1 MNIKSPI
8 IIALLILSI
17 IFISGCTSNVNVDAN
32 NGIVINEFSADP
44 VTAEPDDMVN
54 FFLDIEN
61 VGGTTAKCI
70 SAELFG
76 AESWYD
82 ATGQPLSGGMW
93 ANRGLN
99 FNYINGNVQFSY
111 WDANSGSSVNLMY
124 NRDYG
129 TSFSSYMY
137 NSWNNFADGFCNA
150 NDMTYNGYDMIKYW
164 PEMSP
169 PYPDRNRPGQSFTTM
184 WSLKPPILPEGVRT
198 TYPITARVSYLY
210 TTTAQVN
217 VFAYNKAES
226 KRMTDLGQAPLEY
239 TIDNSQASPIKISLE
254 RATSPIIVNDNQPGA
269 EFANYLITLQNV
281 GNGWPLQDND
291 LSNGFMFAVLE
302 LNGPGAYFYDCLGY
316 NSGTEALM
324 YGDYIQNLVKLRSDK
339 TAKFGCTIGLDR
351 SQWINNPMGTISLT
365 FRIFYRY
372 YTDSQTSVTVLGQE
386 RYA

>member
-8 IIALLILSI
+8 IVSVLILSI
-17 IFISGCTSNVNVDAN
+17 IFISGCTGSVKVDEN

-44 VTAEPDDMVN
+44 LTAEPDDMVN

-61 VGGTTAKCI
+61 VGGTTAQCI
-70 SAELFG
+70 TAELFG
-76 AESWYD
+76 TESWYD
-82 ATGQPLSGGMW
+82 ATGQPLSNGMW

-111 WDANSGSSVNLMY
+111 WDANSGSINLMY
-124 NRDYG
+124 DRDYG

-150 NDMTYNGYDMIKYW
+150 NNMMYNGYDMIKYW

-169 PYPDRNRPGQSFTTM
+169 PYVDRNRPGQSFTTM
-184 WSLKPPILPEGVRT
+184 WSLIPPNLPEGVRT
-198 TYPITARVSYLY
+198 SYPITARVSYLY

-226 KRMTDLGQAPLEY
+226 KRMIDLGQTPLEY

-254 RATSPIIVNDNQPGA
+254 RATSPIIVNDNQPGM

-281 GNGWPLQDND
+281 GNGWPLQDTD
-291 LSNGFMFAVLE
+291 RSNGFMFAVLE
-302 LNGPGAYFYDCLGY
+302 LNGPGAFFYDCLGY

-324 YGDYIQNLVKLRSDK
+324 YGDYIQNLVKLRSDR

-351 SQWINNPMGTISLT
+351 SQWIDNPMGTISLT

-372 YTDSQTSVTVLGQE
+372 YTDAQTSVTVLGQE